1 MDNGGVLRPP
11 FGGQWDRPLMEC
23 FASLWCINIHQVT
36 QIINVEKL
44 IPKLAHK
51 LHYPVD
57 RGLLMQLYW
66 NFFLWFYFKQKIH
79 ISGFEVEALMGK
91 SNPESF
97 DYFPPSVFFPSL
109 HLACVSTRIPG
120 WAETKGIS
128 IIPVYPCTVFF
139 NISGMSAFIFSVLCY
154 SKNARFAISSQGWA
168 PGKSGMS
175 KGSPRQHPTP
185 SEPNL
190 HLSLESGHGSG
201 LTKHSC
207 SILLK
212 QFRRKLYKSQPF
224 PLALIFFIII

>member
-1 MDNGGVLRPP
+1 
-11 FGGQWDRPLMEC
+11 
-23 FASLWCINIHQVT
+23 
-36 QIINVEKL
+36 
-44 IPKLAHK
+44 
-51 LHYPVD
+51 
-57 RGLLMQLYW
+57 
-66 NFFLWFYFKQKIH
+66 
-79 ISGFEVEALMGK
+79 MGK

-97 DYFPPSVFFPSL
+97 DYFPPSVFFFSSL

-190 HLSLESGHGSG
+190 HLSLESGHRSR
-201 LTKHSC
+201 LTKHAPIPEKTPQITISSTRC
-207 SILLK
+207 N
-212 QFRRKLYKSQPF
+212 
-224 PLALIFFIII
+224 IFFLSSFNLANLKTYNHVRDSRQRPAVAQK